1 MNQVKTDAW
10 VRALAE
16 RDWRP
21 GWTPRE
27 NRVLDACA
35 QGVLAGQFDSVAAAA
50 QVCVERLRPTR
61 PGLPRRSWWAV
72 RSALKRRLR
81 AAGFSNQLA
90 RWTLETDR
98 VIKSYA
104 RALLRHR
111 FWTVKEASRA
121 CDRELDRL
129 RREQPEGNWGKLSRP
144 RTVENRLK
152 QFARDA
158 GWTAL
163 ATRQSPA
170 ALKVYDHY
178 TDRFLAGDFPSIR
191 ATARACLEFQ
201 RAHPRISPG
210 VKPLALA
217 TLTAYM
223 TRRAHASGL
232 PARWWE
238 WTAPEVRVINRHAAA
253 IQRKHTPL
261 IDADA
266 ACYRELKRLW
276 RSRSGG
282 GRIAMPRSEKAV
294 GQYLRRRLLALHVVQ
309 LGSSWTR
316 AEQGLLQRYARALA
330 QGHYCNLARAAT
342 ACHAEFIARF
352 QAQGRHY
359 APRTLLS
366 VRSRL
371 APIAREFG
379 WSGPGG
385 RLLPE
390 EVRLLRL
397 YARKLARGE
406 YTGCYQAA
414 MACRA
419 ALDRLCECRPELR
432 PRAVTTVYR
441 YLRRRPAQMR
451 SHPGPAKAPSIQ
463 PGK

>member
-1 MNQVKTDAW
+1 MKQVMTTAW
-10 VRALAE
+10 ARALAG

-21 GWTPRE
+21 GWSPEE

-50 QVCVERLRPTR
+50 QVCIDRLRPAR
-61 PGLPRRSWWAV
+61 PGLPRRSWWAA

-81 AAGFSNQLA
+81 AAGFSDRLA
-90 RWTLETDR
+90 KWTPETDR
-98 VIKSYA
+98 VIKSYV

-111 FWTVKEASRA
+111 FWTVAEASRA
-121 CDRELDRL
+121 CDHELDRL
-129 RREQPEGNWGKLSRP
+129 RREQPEGNWGKLRRP
-144 RTVENRLK
+144 RTVESRLHR
-152 QFARDA
+152 FARAA
-158 GWTAL
+158 GWTPS
-163 ATRQSPA
+163 ATRPSPA
-170 ALKVYDHY
+170 VLKVYDQY
-178 TDRFLAGDFPSIR
+178 ADRFLAGDFPSLR
-191 ATARACLEFQ
+191 ATARACLEFL
-201 RAHPRISPG
+201 RAHPWISPG
-210 VKPLALA
+210 VKPIALA

-232 PARWWE
+232 PPQWLQ

-253 IQRKHTPL
+253 VQRKHTPL

-266 ACYRELKRLW
+266 DCYRELKRLW
-276 RSRSGG
+276 RSRAGWG
-282 GRIAMPRSEKAV
+282 LTAPPRGEIAV
-294 GQYLRRRLLALHVVQ
+294 GQYLRRRLQALHVVH
-309 LGSSWTR
+309 LGSPWTR

-330 QGHYCNLARAAT
+330 QGYYRDLARAAT
-342 ACHAEFIARF
+342 ACHAELLARF

-379 WSGPGG
+379 WSAPGG
-385 RLLPE
+385 RLSPE

-397 YARKLARGE
+397 YADKLARGE
-406 YTGCYQAA
+406 YSGCYQAA
-414 MACRA
+414 VACRA
-419 ALDRLCECRPELR
+419 ALDRLCERRPKLR
-432 PRAVTTVYR
+432 PRAITTVYR

-451 SHPGPAKAPSIQ
+451 SR